1 MNCVKPLRGKL
12 GRTFFFVQRKLQ
24 SSFTHSNREQESWW
38 KETGGFPHLNTGGQV
53 GGRDVTMNGR
63 QQQLQNGKYI
73 TKCYRPATNSNG
85 QKKQSAF
92 RKNCC
97 FNKFTTEV
105 ESAFAPSVFQVRRR
119 GSDRTQTALDE
130 CSCRHRFALNSIL
143 HFSHFQGQH
152 NFEKNTPRETPLW
165 IPPHVFSF

>member
-1 MNCVKPLRGKL
+1 MDDSNNCKMESILQNATDQQQTVTDKKNSQRLEKIAVSTNL
-12 GRTFFFVQRKLQ
+12 QRK
-24 SSFTHSNREQESWW
+24 W
-38 KETGGFPHLNTGGQV
+38 KVLLPPL
-53 GGRDVTMNGR
+53 
-63 QQQLQNGKYI
+63 
-73 TKCYRPATNSNG
+73 
-85 QKKQSAF
+85 
-92 RKNCC
+92 
-97 FNKFTTEV
+97 
-105 ESAFAPSVFQVRRR
+105 FQVRRR

>member
-1 MNCVKPLRGKL
+1 
-12 GRTFFFVQRKLQ
+12 
-24 SSFTHSNREQESWW
+24 
-38 KETGGFPHLNTGGQV
+38 LNTGGQV

-85 QKKQSAF
+85 QKKQPAF

-105 ESAFAPSVFQVRRR
+105 ESAFAPLFSRCVEGGLTEHKPRLMNALAAIDLHSTPFCTFPIFR
-119 GSDRTQTALDE
+119 GSII
-130 CSCRHRFALNSIL
+130 SKKIHPGKP
-143 HFSHFQGQH
+143 HFGYHPTYFPFKRQHGFHFVRKCTYLCGQ
-152 NFEKNTPRETPLW
+152 
-165 IPPHVFSF
+165 